1 MDGRSLLAD
10 RGAWGSW
17 PRAAGKTPPQI
28 SGRFYADLYFVGDV
42 WDASRADG
50 EVADASS
57 SL

>member
-1 MDGRSLLAD
+1 MGELASRGRQN
-10 RGAWGSW
+10 
-17 PRAAGKTPPQI
+17 TPQI